1 MELSIKTCE
10 DARFEIEKNTP
21 KDNIVSSILSY
32 IDKAKNP
39 QNDERET
46 IKTSL
51 SDTLSYNIKL
61 DTGKEIN
68 LKESIKD
75 ADLKNE
81 KSILIQTIE
90 KNMSANIGREIDI
103 EKQIKTKEYSQINI
117 EKEKTDFSERL
128 EKTKTESKD
137 LLDIKDR
144 DERQKTVLNATV
156 RELSQRINPI
166 SKTENTNEIK
176 EDLKNKYELS
186 KKEDSKIERD
196 PVKHVYRTMNA
207 AELKQLFD
215 GRDVVNVA
223 GYEKLHFFP
232 DTLDYESRANSL
244 FGIRSDEYDWDVKD
258 KIGVVFEVRDDD
270 FYNNIS
276 GAYYTVSDESSFDSV
291 KMDPHFDIK
300 LQDMYGSVD
309 VITPEYQVMSYN
321 IGQLMPI
328 SIDGKDITDM
338 KIQDILNDLKGNT
351 YSPIDVEDKYVGT
364 GLTIDNLEKMP
375 SMGEAYINWC
385 NEQGIEPEF
394 Y

>member
-103 EKQIKTKEYSQINI
+103 EKQIETKEYSQINR

-128 EKTKTESKD
+128 EKAKTESKD

-166 SKTENTNEIK
+166 SKTEKTNEIK
-176 EDLKNKYELS
+176 EELKNKYELF

-232 DTLDYESRANSL
+232 DTPDYESRANSL

-258 KIGVVFEVRDDD
+258 KIGVVFEVRDED
-270 FYNNIS
+270 FYKNIS
-276 GAYYTVSDESSFDSV
+276 GAYYTVSDESSYSSV
-291 KMDPHFDIK
+291 RIDPYFDIK
-300 LQDMYGSVD
+300 LKEIYSSVD
-309 VITPEYQVMSYN
+309 VITPEYQAMSYN
-321 IGQLMPI
+321 IGQLVPI

-338 KIQDILNDLKGNT
+338 KIQDILEDLKKTT

-375 SMGEAYINWC
+375 SMGETYINWC
-385 NEQGIEPEF
+385 KEQGIKPEF